1 MTIPCAAATGWLRK
15 IVSRRR
21 DDEPIPRD
29 TFVTEGLVPADWRG
43 GEVTMKKTKY
53 TKPTLVVNIKREF
66 FAAILAQPRRKS
78 IEYRDMTD
86 YWESRLEKVGP
97 APFNLR
103 LLNGMT
109 PPVPEATVVVTKVI
123 RKKSTKTIELHLGDV
138 VEIHHWDRKKEI
150 PGK

>member
-1 MTIPCAAATGWLRK
+1 MI
-15 IVSRRR
+15 
-21 DDEPIPRD
+21 
-29 TFVTEGLVPADWRG
+29 
-43 GEVTMKKTKY
+43 
-53 TKPTLVVNIKREF
+53 
-66 FAAILAQPRRKS
+66 
-78 IEYRDMTD
+78 D